1 MGYTIMIQQANNINI
16 NENMYLGANLQSS
29 TTDIMSFQYESAK
42 SSQSRVKI
50 SCKYKTNMNMLSEGD
65 SLNLIKNTLNMR
77 KETTDEVPDIGET
90 HAHVAE

>member
-16 NENMYLGANLQSS
+16 KENMYLGANLQSS

-42 SSQSRVKI
+42 SSRSRVKI

-65 SLNLIKNTLNMR
+65 SLNLIKNTLKHEKGNNR
-77 KETTDEVPDIGET
+77 RGT
-90 HAHVAE
+90 